1 MQAIGRW
8 AKLMSTRSPATS
20 AVSTEILSTIESSV
34 AFQGQPENTFDPL
47 TSPGGFS
54 D

>member
-1 MQAIGRW
+1 MQAIGRRLGK
-8 AKLMSTRSPATS
+8 AA
-20 AVSTEILSTIESSV
+20 EILSTIESSV